1 MTGSPRGPAA
11 DRRPHRAARAA
22 GAVLAVALLTGCVAP
37 ALDSGAFQHN
47 ALEALG
53 SGVSQTRTA
62 ALGVQNLLDH
72 RVPKPYADT
81 VVTGM
86 EKAIGPVQ
94 DSFGSVDPPT
104 PADERLRD
112 QVTSLLSD
120 ADDALARARI
130 AVRKEDTRAMGQS
143 VRALRA
149 VADRMER
156 ESGRLQ

>member
-1 MTGSPRGPAA
+1 MKRSPGGRALRRVTPWAPAL
-11 DRRPHRAARAA
+11 
-22 GAVLAVALLTGCVAP
+22 LAVALSTGCVAP
-37 ALDSGAFQHN
+37 AFDSGAFQHN
-47 ALEALG
+47 ALEALD

-62 ALGVQNLLDH
+62 ALGVQNLLEH

-104 PADERLRD
+104 AADERLRD
-112 QVTSLLSD
+112 SVTQLLSD
-120 ADDALARARI
+120 ADDALAQARI
-130 AVRKEDTRAMGQS
+130 ALRKDDTRAMNQS